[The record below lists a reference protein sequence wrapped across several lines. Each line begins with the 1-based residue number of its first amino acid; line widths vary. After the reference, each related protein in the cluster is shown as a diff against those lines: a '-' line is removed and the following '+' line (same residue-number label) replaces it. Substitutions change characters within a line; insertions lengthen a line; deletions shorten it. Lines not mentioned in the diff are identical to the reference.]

1 MSNLSNIG
9 FGINSRNDLD
19 EIIQKAVALG
29 HITQAVPNEGICVVY
44 TDKSGAELW
53 LKINEDNE
61 LTGFNPHFKA
71 QSKLNVC
78 LTAPIYP
85 NPNDPNTLYYHAWAN
100 PTEPN
105 KPETGLYPFV
115 FNVADFTPINHQIL
129 PQNVQVQLV
138 AFAHNL
144 TYFATEQDFENSQDT
159 DIQLASR
166 LFIPTGLFANNQT
179 PTASPQPLGMIL
191 GIIKSF
197 EKRQNNLTQQTF
209 YWLIIDTY
217 GGEIDIVADTNLLP
231 TDPQIGGVVQGQ
243 FWLSGQ
249 IVGVPKATNN

>member
-1 MSNLSNIG
+1 M
-9 FGINSRNDLD
+9 
-19 EIIQKAVALG
+19 
-29 HITQAVPNEGICVVY
+29 
-44 TDKSGAELW
+44 
-53 LKINEDNE
+53 
-61 LTGFNPHFKA
+61 
-71 QSKLNVC
+71 
-78 LTAPIYP
+78 
-85 NPNDPNTLYYHAWAN
+85 
-100 PTEPN
+100 
-105 KPETGLYPFV
+105 
-115 FNVADFTPINHQIL
+115 FNVADFTPINQQIL
-129 PQNVQVQLV
+129 PQNVQIQLV
-138 AFAHNL
+138 AFAHNIN
-144 TYFATEQDFENSQDT
+144 YFATEQDFENSQQNT
-159 DIQLASR
+159 DVQLASR